1 MKAYQIEF
9 QTPITE
15 GVNELNDYLHR
26 RINRIEKD
34 FSMVENCEVEL
45 HQESGSLKNCEV
57 AVWVTVPRHKY
68 VAREKA
74 ETFRDAAE
82 VAFDELYNQLNGKKY
97 G

>member
-15 GVNELNDYLHR
+15 GVNELNNYLHR
-26 RINRIEKD
+26 RINKIEND

-45 HQESGSLKNCEV
+45 HQGNGSINNCEV

-68 VAREKA
+68 VARDRA
-74 ETFRDAAE
+74 ETLRKAAE
-82 VAFDELYNQLNGKKY
+82 AAFDELYAQLNGKKY